1 MKGAK
6 KAMRELKRNKKA
18 LQFKLIRDSGGG
30 AREQQRRA
38 QGGFFTTRPKGP
50 SNNG

>member
-18 LQFKLIRDSGGG
+18 LQFKQVRDSGGG
-30 AREQQRRA
+30 AREQQRRV
-38 QGGFFTTRPKGP
+38 QGGFFVTRSKGS
-50 SNNG
+50 SNDG